1 MSASQLVCS
10 ISDCRIHASCFLVV
24 PHMPKFCLKPDS
36 HVNLC
41 KAPESHGR
49 HTSWVR
55 ATHGRQAPYDEF
67 VHRWSTITRRH
78 AVWHGG
84 ALRALRQTI
93 SFRLHAKESTQ
104 VVLPVLCT
112 NPWQIAV
119 AVAHMSVQLLL
130 HIHKFHAWD
139 AAPAQTLPLEHPP
152 RGPIH
157 GRGQPGI
164 MSFVS
169 ASKSLSQMT
178 GIRKSSDFKANRRM
192 ARC

>member
-1 MSASQLVCS
+1 MSASQFVCS
-10 ISDCRIHASCFLVV
+10 ISDCRIQASCFRVV
-24 PHMPKFCLKPDS
+24 LHMPKFCLKPDS

-41 KAPESHGR
+41 KAPGSHGR

-93 SFRLHAKESTQ
+93 SFQLHAKESTQ
-104 VVLPVLCT
+104 VVLHISYT
-112 NPWQIAV
+112 RSMASAV
-119 AVAHMSVQLLL
+119 AVAHISVQSMHL
-130 HIHKFHAWD
+130 HTFHAWD

-152 RGPIH
+152 QGPIH
-157 GRGQPGI
+157 GRGQPSI
-164 MSFVS
+164 VSFVS
-169 ASKSLSQMT
+169 ASQARQT
-178 GIRKSSDFKANRRM
+178 GGWRGSGWKTEPRGSRQGGV
-192 ARC
+192 

>member
-1 MSASQLVCS
+1 MCAAPVIVAYKHHVSLLFRTCPSFASNQIATS
-10 ISDCRIHASCFLVV
+10 TRA
-24 PHMPKFCLKPDS
+24 
-36 HVNLC
+36 

-93 SFRLHAKESTQ
+93 SFRLHAKESTR
-104 VVLPVLCT
+104 VVLLGLCT

-119 AVAHMSVQLLL
+119 TVARMSVQLLM
-130 HIHKFHAWD
+130 HIHTFHAWD

-152 RGPIH
+152 QGPIH

-178 GIRKSSDFKANRRM
+178 GIRKSLDFKANRRM